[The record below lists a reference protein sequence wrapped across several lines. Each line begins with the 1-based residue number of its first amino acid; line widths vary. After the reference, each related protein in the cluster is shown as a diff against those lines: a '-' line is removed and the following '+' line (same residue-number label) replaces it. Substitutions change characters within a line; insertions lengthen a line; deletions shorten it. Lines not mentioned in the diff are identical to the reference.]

1 MVFGSQYNM
10 QAIVQAYITQ
20 AIVQA
25 YNMIDGV
32 GISSVLV

>member
-25 YNMIDGV
+25 YNTIDGV
-32 GISSVLV
+32 GLSSVLV